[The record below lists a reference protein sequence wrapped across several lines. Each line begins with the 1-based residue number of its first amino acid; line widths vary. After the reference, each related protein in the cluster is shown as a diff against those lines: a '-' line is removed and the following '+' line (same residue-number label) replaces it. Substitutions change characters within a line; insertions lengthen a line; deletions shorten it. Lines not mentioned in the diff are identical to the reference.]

1 MGAAGSIG
9 RVGGLAAALGIGAA
23 VFSGGGVAWADQ
35 PGNTGESSAG
45 AKSSPAAA
53 SPATAPATVNDASAP
68 GDKHAA
74 KKPENHSV
82 TTAFTPKIGDK
93 RKPPG
98 QASLS
103 TSTAKV
109 TATAPTSKQQRS
121 TPTPP
126 AQPVPAAL
134 TAAVH
139 TSTTQAAPLPTTSP
153 APTVSSGQ
161 IAVPTTVAQAQA
173 QTSSTASVSPGPVA
187 IAATAISHLT
197 GSLGSPSVGG
207 SPAAPADSPV
217 AWTMLAA
224 TSKETFARTAA
235 VAPAVIDPVTHAPVV
250 ATVRT
255 PLLAPLQQVPVLGP
269 LFVTPVVAF
278 ISQIPIISDVLH
290 PLIGYPLQHGLPAG
304 TPMPTDVMVTSFDG
318 TKIYVHFM
326 PAAGLRAGQTAPT
339 ILDGPGLGMPGAT
352 NVNGTFL
359 DGALTDNLGAV
370 GVAALRNAGY
380 NVVTWDPRG
389 EWQSGGVLQVD
400 SPDFEAKDVS
410 SIITWL
416 ATRPDV
422 KLDGNPALLDPRIG
436 MVGASYGGG
445 IQLVAAATDPRID
458 AIVPTI
464 AWHSLNTALYKNDS
478 FKSGWGTLLE
488 AALLGTFAR
497 ANPALLPAA
506 IYGDLTGMITPS
518 DQALL
523 ASRGPGDLVS
533 KITAPTMLI
542 QGTVDTL
549 FTLQEADANAKT
561 LIADGVPTKVI
572 WFCGGHG
579 VCTNDLLDTSDGRL
593 IEQRTLQWLD
603 RYVKGDTAVST
614 GPKFEFVDQHGQY
627 YSSDVYPIPTGTPIV
642 ASSSGGHL
650 PLVPFIG
657 GSALLGVLPIGGGPA
672 LNALNLTIPA
682 SPTTTYVVGA
692 PQLTLTYS
700 GTGTASH
707 VYAQLVDNTTGLVL
721 GNQVTPI
728 AVTLDGQAHTTT
740 VALEE
745 VAQTLRPGQR
755 LTLQLVA
762 SAGDYQAIA
771 SLGIL
776 NVSNMQ
782 LTLPT
787 ADPAAITPETVA

>member
-1 MGAAGSIG
+1 MTAVVRTSIT
-9 RVGGLAAALGIGAA
+9 
-23 VFSGGGVAWADQ
+23 Q
-35 PGNTGESSAG
+35 T
-45 AKSSPAAA
+45 
-53 SPATAPATVNDASAP
+53 
-68 GDKHAA
+68 
-74 KKPENHSV
+74 
-82 TTAFTPKIGDK
+82 
-93 RKPPG
+93 
-98 QASLS
+98 
-103 TSTAKV
+103 
-109 TATAPTSKQQRS
+109 
-121 TPTPP
+121 TPP
-126 AQPVPAAL
+126 
-134 TAAVH
+134 
-139 TSTTQAAPLPTTSP
+139 PTTSP
-153 APTVSSGQ
+153 APTASTSQ
-161 IAVPTTVAQAQA
+161 LAALTTSARA
-173 QTSSTASVSPGPVA
+173 QTSSSASVSPGPVA
-187 IAATAISHLT
+187 TVATAVSHLA

-207 SPAAPADSPV
+207 NPGAPADSPL

-224 TSKETFARTAA
+224 TSKETFAPTAA
-235 VAPAVIDPVTHAPVV
+235 VAPGVIDPVTHARVV
-250 ATVRT
+250 ATVQT
-255 PLLAPLQQVPVLGP
+255 PLLAPLQQIPIIGP

-290 PLIGYPLQHGLPAG
+290 PIIGYPLQQGLPAG

-318 TKIYVHFM
+318 TQIYVHFM
-326 PAAGLRAGQTAPT
+326 PATGLRAGQTAPT

-352 NVNGTFL
+352 NINGTFL
-359 DGALTDNLGAV
+359 DGPITDNLGAV

-410 SIITWL
+410 SIITWV

-422 KLDGNPALLDPRIG
+422 RLDGNPALLDPRIG

-464 AWHSLNTALYKNDS
+464 AWHSLNTSLYKNDA

-506 IYGDLTGMITPS
+506 IYGDLTGLITPS

-579 VCTNDLLDTSDGRL
+579 VCTNDLLDPTDGRL

-603 RYVKGDTAVST
+603 RYVKGDTTVST

-672 LNALNLTIPA
+672 HNALNLTIPA
-682 SPTTTYVVGA
+682 GTTTTYVVGA

-700 GTGTASH
+700 GTGIASH
-707 VYAQLVDNTTGLVL
+707 VYGQLVDNTTGLVL

-728 AVTLDGQAHTTT
+728 PVTLDGQTHTIT
-740 VALEE
+740 VALED
-745 VAQTLRPGQR
+745 VAQTLRPGQT

-762 SAGDYQAIA
+762 SAADYQAIA
-771 SLGIL
+771 SLGVL

>member
-1 MGAAGSIG
+1 MASAS
-9 RVGGLAAALGIGAA
+9 V
-23 VFSGGGVAWADQ
+23 SPSTPVAMV
-35 PGNTGESSAG
+35 T
-45 AKSSPAAA
+45 SPA
-53 SPATAPATVNDASAP
+53 P
-68 GDKHAA
+68 
-74 KKPENHSV
+74 V
-82 TTAFTPKIGDK
+82 TT
-93 RKPPG
+93 
-98 QASLS
+98 
-103 TSTAKV
+103 
-109 TATAPTSKQQRS
+109 PTTIPLTRP
-121 TPTPP
+121 TPT
-126 AQPVPAAL
+126 AL
-134 TAAVH
+134 TAVAR
-139 TSTTQAAPLPTTSP
+139 TSTTQTTPQPTTSP
-153 APTVSSGQ
+153 TPAASTSQ
-161 IAVPTTVAQAQA
+161 ITAVTTVARTSA
-173 QTSSTASVSPGPVA
+173 SSTISASPGSVA
-187 IAATAISHLT
+187 VVATAVSHVA
-197 GSLGSPSVGG
+197 GSLASPFAGSN
-207 SPAAPADSPV
+207 PAAPADSTL

-224 TSKETFARTAA
+224 TSKETFAPTAA
-235 VAPAVIDPVTHAPVV
+235 VAPGVIDPVTHARVV
-250 ATVRT
+250 ATVQT
-255 PLLAPLQQVPVLGP
+255 PLLAPLQQIPIIGP
-269 LFVTPVVAF
+269 LFVTPVVAL

-290 PLIGYPLQHGLPAG
+290 PIIGYPLQQGLPVG

-326 PAAGLRAGQTAPT
+326 PAAGLQAGQTAPT

-352 NVNGTFL
+352 NINGTFL
-359 DGALTDNLGAV
+359 DGVLTDNLGAV
-370 GVAALRNAGY
+370 GVLALRNAGY

-422 KLDGNPALLDPRIG
+422 QLDGDPALLDPRIG

-464 AWHSLNTALYKNDS
+464 AWHSLNTALYKNDA

-488 AALLGTFAR
+488 VALLGTFAR
-497 ANPALLPAA
+497 TNPALLPAA

-523 ASRGPGDLVS
+523 ADRGPGDLVS
-533 KITAPTMLI
+533 KITAPTMLV

-579 VCTNDLLDTSDGRL
+579 VCTNDLLDPTDGRL

-627 YSSDVYPIPTGTPIV
+627 YSSDVYPIPTGTPII
-642 ASSSGGHL
+642 ASSSGGQL

-672 LNALNLTIPA
+672 LNALNLRIPA
-682 SPTTTYVVGA
+682 STTTTYVVGA

-700 GTGTASH
+700 GTGIASH
-707 VYAQLVDNTTGLVL
+707 VYGQLVDNSTGLVL

-728 AVTLDGQAHTTT
+728 PVTLDGQTHTIT
-740 VALEE
+740 VALED
-745 VAQTLRPGQR
+745 VAQTLRPGQT

-762 SAGDYQAIA
+762 NAADYENIG
-771 SLGIL
+771 SLGIV

-787 ADPAAITPETVA
+787 ADPAAIKPETVA